1 MNYLAINC
9 SVANGFGRVV
19 VVIINNENEVF
30 RHVFKSPSV
39 FSFTENSA
47 EILNWHRDN
56 IISLISQIE
65 IKGIVIKK
73 TEQSQF
79 ARLRKSDIFKLYLE
93 GVMLSLAGSIGMVNK
108 HFYKTSIQRILASP
122 NIFDASIVDI
132 CNSYQLTNYFD
143 TIPSAEIGVTKDAL
157 LAAISLKT
165 TLSI

>member
-56 IISLISQIE
+56 IISLISQFE

-108 HFYKTSIQRILASP
+108 HFYKTSIQRILAST
-122 NIFDASIVDI
+122 NIFDDTIKDI
-132 CNSYQLTNYFD
+132 CNTHVLTNYFD
-143 TIPSAEIGVTKDAL
+143 TIPSSEIGVTKDAL